1 MYSAKVIT
9 LQLKEVER
17 KNSSCF
23 STGSVFYIVYLISV
37 LPISLGPVSE
47 DLYHWEAII
56 TGPKGSPYEN
66 GVFKLDIHFPLD
78 YPFAPPRVMFKTKV
92 YHPNVN
98 TYGNIFLKMLNP
110 THFRTNNSI
119 NDVLTEIHQ
128 MLTAPQ
134 IGEGH
139 FFVEEIARI
148 YVEDRAAFETT
159 ALAWKV
165 EHAGGA

>member
-1 MYSAKVIT
+1 MYSAKVIS

-17 KNSSCF
+17 KNSPCF
-23 STGSVFYIVYLISV
+23 STG
-37 LPISLGPVSE
+37 PVGE

-92 YHPNVN
+92 YHPHVN
-98 TYGNIFLKMLNP
+98 TYGNIFLKM
-110 THFRTNNSI
+110 
-119 NDVLTEIHQ
+119 
-128 MLTAPQ
+128 
-134 IGEGH
+134 
-139 FFVEEIARI
+139 I

-159 ALAWKV
+159 ALAWTV
-165 EHAGGA
+165 EHARGA

>member
-1 MYSAKVIT
+1 MYSAKVIS

-17 KNSSCF
+17 KNSPCF
-23 STGSVFYIVYLISV
+23 STG
-37 LPISLGPVSE
+37 PVGE

-78 YPFAPPRVMFKTKV
+78 YPFAPPRV
-92 YHPNVN
+92 
-98 TYGNIFLKMLNP
+98 
-110 THFRTNNSI
+110 
-119 NDVLTEIHQ
+119 LTEIHQ

-134 IGEGH
+134 IGEGL

-159 ALAWKV
+159 ALAWTV
-165 EHAGGA
+165 EHARGA

>member
-1 MYSAKVIT
+1 MYFAKMIS

-17 KNSSCF
+17 KNSPCF
-23 STGSVFYIVYLISV
+23 STGLV
-37 LPISLGPVSE
+37 GE
-47 DLYHWEAII
+47 DLYHWETII

-78 YPFAPPRVMFKTKV
+78 YPFAPPRLRNEAYHCSLCCIFRVMFKTKA

-119 NDVLTEIHQ
+119 NDVLTEIYQ

-134 IGEGH
+134 IRLHLKPMHLHGRWSTPEDH
-139 FFVEEIARI
+139 ELLNCAINFVC
-148 YVEDRAAFETT
+148 
-159 ALAWKV
+159 
-165 EHAGGA
+165 

>member
-1 MYSAKVIT
+1 MYSAKVIS

-17 KNSSCF
+17 KNSPCF
-23 STGSVFYIVYLISV
+23 ST
-37 LPISLGPVSE
+37 GPVSE

-56 TGPKGSPYEN
+56 TGPK
-66 GVFKLDIHFPLD
+66 DIHFPLD
-78 YPFAPPRVMFKTKV
+78 YPFAPPRVIFKTKV
-92 YHPNVN
+92 YHPNIN

-134 IGEGH
+134 ISEGH

-159 ALAWKV
+159 ALAWTV

>member
-1 MYSAKVIT
+1 MYSAKVIS

-17 KNSSCF
+17 KNNACF
-23 STGSVFYIVYLISV
+23 STG
-37 LPISLGPVSE
+37 PVGE

-78 YPFAPPRVMFKTKV
+78 YPFVPPRVMFKTKV

-110 THFRTNNSI
+110 THFKTNNSI
-119 NDVLTEIHQ
+119 NDGLTEIHQ
-128 MLTAPQ
+128 M
-134 IGEGH
+134 
-139 FFVEEIARI
+139 I

-159 ALAWKV
+159 ALAWTV

>member
-1 MYSAKVIT
+1 IS

-17 KNSSCF
+17 KNSPCF
-23 STGSVFYIVYLISV
+23 STG
-37 LPISLGPVSE
+37 PVGE
-47 DLYHWEAII
+47 DLYHWKAII

-78 YPFAPPRVMFKTKV
+78 YPFVPPRVMFKTKV

-98 TYGNIFLKMLNP
+98 TYGNIFLKM
-110 THFRTNNSI
+110 T
-119 NDVLTEIHQ
+119 
-128 MLTAPQ
+128 
-134 IGEGH
+134 
-139 FFVEEIARI
+139 FFVEEIDRI

-159 ALAWKV
+159 ALAWTV

>member
-1 MYSAKVIT
+1 MYSAKVIS

-17 KNSSCF
+17 NPCF
-23 STGSVFYIVYLISV
+23 STG
-37 LPISLGPVSE
+37 PVGE

-56 TGPKGSPYEN
+56 TGSKGSPYEN

-98 TYGNIFLKMLNP
+98 TYGNIFLKMQ
-110 THFRTNNSI
+110 RT
-119 NDVLTEIHQ
+119 L
-128 MLTAPQ
+128 
-134 IGEGH
+134 
-139 FFVEEIARI
+139 FVEEIARI
-148 YVEDRAAFETT
+148 YVENRAAFETT
-159 ALAWKV
+159 ALAWTV

>member
-1 MYSAKVIT
+1 MYSAKVIS

-17 KNSSCF
+17 KNSPCF
-23 STGSVFYIVYLISV
+23 STG
-37 LPISLGPVSE
+37 PVGE

-66 GVFKLDIHFPLD
+66 AVFKLDIHFPLD

-110 THFRTNNSI
+110 AHFRTNNSI
-119 NDVLTEIHQ
+119 NDTL
-128 MLTAPQ
+128 
-134 IGEGH
+134 
-139 FFVEEIARI
+139 FVEEIARI

-159 ALAWKV
+159 ALAWTV
-165 EHAGGA
+165 EHAGGP

>member
-1 MYSAKVIT
+1 MYSAKVIS

-17 KNSSCF
+17 KNSPCF
-23 STGSVFYIVYLISV
+23 STG
-37 LPISLGPVSE
+37 PVGE

-56 TGPKGSPYEN
+56 TGLK
-66 GVFKLDIHFPLD
+66 
-78 YPFAPPRVMFKTKV
+78 VMFKTKV
-92 YHPNVN
+92 YHPNFT

-110 THFRTNNSI
+110 THFKTNNSI

-134 IGEGH
+134 IGDGH

-159 ALAWKV
+159 ALAWTV

>member
-1 MYSAKVIT
+1 MYSAKVVS

-17 KNSSCF
+17 KNSPCF
-23 STGSVFYIVYLISV
+23 STG
-37 LPISLGPVSE
+37 PVGE

-66 GVFKLDIHFPLD
+66 SVFKVDIHFPLD

-98 TYGNIFLKMLNP
+98 TYGNIFLEMLNP

-119 NDVLTEIHQ
+119 NDVFLHMKEINR
-128 MLTAPQ
+128 
-134 IGEGH
+134 EGH

-148 YVEDRAAFETT
+148 YVEGRAAFETT
-159 ALAWKV
+159 ALAWTV

>member
-1 MYSAKVIT
+1 
-9 LQLKEVER
+9 
-17 KNSSCF
+17 
-23 STGSVFYIVYLISV
+23 SVFYIVYLISV
-37 LPISLGPVSE
+37 LLISLGPVGE

-78 YPFAPPRVMFKTKV
+78 YLFAPPRVMFKTKV
-92 YHPNVN
+92 YHPNV
-98 TYGNIFLKMLNP
+98 
-110 THFRTNNSI
+110 
-119 NDVLTEIHQ
+119 LTEIHQ

-134 IGEGH
+134 ISEGH

-159 ALAWKV
+159 ALAWTV

>member
-1 MYSAKVIT
+1 MYSAKVIS

-17 KNSSCF
+17 KNSPCF
-23 STGSVFYIVYLISV
+23 STG
-37 LPISLGPVSE
+37 PVGE

-66 GVFKLDIHFPLD
+66 GVFKVDIHFPLD

-110 THFRTNNSI
+110 THFRTNNNI
-119 NDVLTEIHQ
+119 NDVFLHMKEINRYC
-128 MLTAPQ
+128 LLGN
-134 IGEGH
+134 I
-139 FFVEEIARI
+139 I
-148 YVEDRAAFETT
+148 
-159 ALAWKV
+159 
-165 EHAGGA
+165 

>member
-1 MYSAKVIT
+1 MYSAKVVS

-17 KNSSCF
+17 KNSPCF
-23 STGSVFYIVYLISV
+23 STGHV
-37 LPISLGPVSE
+37 GE

-66 GVFKLDIHFPLD
+66 GVFKVDIHFPLD

-128 MLTAPQ
+128 MFTAPR

-159 ALAWKV
+159 ALAWTV

>member
-1 MYSAKVIT
+1 MIS

-17 KNSSCF
+17 KNSPCF
-23 STGSVFYIVYLISV
+23 STGLV
-37 LPISLGPVSE
+37 GE
-47 DLYHWEAII
+47 DLYHWETII

-78 YPFAPPRVMFKTKV
+78 YPFAPPRLRNEVMFKTKA

-119 NDVLTEIHQ
+119 NDVLTEIYQ

-134 IGEGH
+134 ISEGH
-139 FFVEEIARI
+139 YFVEEIARI
-148 YVEDRAAFETT
+148 YVEDRAAFETN
-159 ALAWKV
+159 ALAWTV
-165 EHAGGA
+165 EHAGGP